1 MTDVRTV
8 LVVEDEPLVRLST
21 CEAFTDAGY
30 DVIEAANGEQAVE
43 ILAGESQIDLVF
55 TDIRLGGDLNG
66 WDVAE
71 EARATRAD
79 VHVIYASGNPVRPKR
94 SVSDSQYF
102 QKPYQPQTIVNA
114 CHRLASR

>member
-30 DVIEAANGEQAVE
+30 DVIEAENGEQAVE
-43 ILAGESQIDLVF
+43 ILASGSRIDLVF
-55 TDIRLGGDLNG
+55 TDIRLGGILNG

-79 VHVIYASGNPVRPKR
+79 VHVVYASGNPVLPKR
-94 SVSDSQYF
+94 SVSGSQYF
-102 QKPYQPQTIVNA
+102 EKPYHAQTIVNA
-114 CHRLASR
+114 CHRLTSR

>member
-21 CEAFTDAGY
+21 CEAFTEAGY
-30 DVIEAANGEQAVE
+30 DVLEAENGEQAVE
-43 ILAGESQIDLVF
+43 ILTNGSQIDLVF
-55 TDIRLGGDLNG
+55 TDIRLGGVLNG

-71 EARATRAD
+71 EARVAHAG

-94 SVSDSQYF
+94 NVSGSQYF
-102 QKPYQPQTIVNA
+102 QKPYRPQTIVNA
-114 CHRLASR
+114 CRLLASR